1 MRLQEIMQA
10 QIDSVMSGLM
20 RIRKNL
26 PMAGTRDEREMI
38 ECELERVA
46 SHLEDIQHN
55 WLALHATAAPPKQA
69 RHLHGGAGRGGNFP
83 ALS

>member
-20 RIRKNL
+20 RIRQNL
-26 PMAGTRDEREMI
+26 AMAGTRDEREMI

-55 WLALHATAAPPKQA
+55 WLALHASAAAPERAHHP
-69 RHLHGGAGRGGNFP
+69 RGGIGPGGNFS